1 MNKPCCCPHCGYCS
15 KPPRIEYMPSYY
27 PRPVTYPWVGPL
39 WGQISYSSGS
49 AVQPGV
55 STMQGGNLPGLTS
68 QFNQQAQ
75 QAAAA
80 EACCEA
86 PKA

>member
-39 WGQISYSSGS
+39 WGQT
-49 AVQPGV
+49 GV
-55 STMQGGNLPGLTS
+55 STMQSGSLPGMMS

-75 QAAAA
+75 RAAAQRPA
-80 EACCEA
+80 EACRET